1 MLLSLQ
7 SQELEDIK
15 KFACYSQ
22 QFQFLNTGLTL
33 YSDNAAFID
42 MFASIYKNFIQ
53 SSQPKNN
60 ILCYIL
66 KNSTGIK
73 PLAVVD
79 GIAYQLFTKELF
91 FSHAH
96 MVILQHVIDAID
108 DHLLIHAGV
117 VAKNGKGFIIA
128 GPSAFGKTT
137 LMLELV
143 ARGYKFYSDEFC
155 ALRLSDYAISAFP
168 RSLGIRK
175 NSPFL
180 KHIDANKC
188 LLLKNIGRGEKFL
201 IDCKELFPGSIGSNC
216 DARYFIL
223 LRGVTDKEHVTQ
235 KTIIDLALYSKNQEL
250 IETLCKNNGIELMET
265 CTENNYIIYRFLIP
279 LHTGLMNTFRSICDQ
294 YRDDIFYQEQLVNE
308 IPDFTALPSMES
320 LSKSQ
325 ASLEMLK
332 NIRNRSS
339 KSKLLERFKGKN
351 SQLLLTIGDF
361 VKNIDCYEMKI
372 GSLHE
377 MAEMVDAL

>member
-1 MLLSLQ
+1 MLLNLHK
-7 SQELEDIK
+7 QELEDIK
-15 KFACYSQ
+15 NVACYSR
-22 QFQFLNTGLTL
+22 QFQFLSAGLTL
-33 YSDNAAFID
+33 YSDDPAFIEI
-42 MFASIYKNFIQ
+42 FSSIYQNFIQ
-53 SSQPKNN
+53 PAQPKNN

-66 KNSTGIK
+66 KNGMQKS
-73 PLAVVD
+73 PVAVVD
-79 GIAYQLFTKELF
+79 GIGYQLFEKELF

-96 MVILQHVIDAID
+96 MIVVQHVIDAIN

-117 VAKNGKGFIIA
+117 VAKNGRGFIIS

-155 ALRLSDYAISAFP
+155 ALRLSDFAISAFP

-180 KHIDANKC
+180 KNIEVNKC

-201 IDCKELFPGSIGSNC
+201 IDCKELFPESIGSSCN
-216 DARYFIL
+216 ARYFIL
-223 LRGVTDKEHVTQ
+223 LRGVRNKEHTIQ
-235 KTIIDLALYSKNQEL
+235 NTIIDLALYRSNQEL
-250 IETLCKNNGIELMET
+250 IVSLCKNAGIELIET
-265 CTENNYIIYRFLIP
+265 CRENNYIIYRFLIA

-294 YRDDIFYQEQLVNE
+294 YRDDIFYQEQVVNE
-308 IPDFTALPSMES
+308 IPDFTALPNIER

-332 NIRNRSS
+332 SIRNRSS
-339 KSKLLERFKGKN
+339 KSKLLERFNGKN

-361 VKNIDCYEMKI
+361 LRNIDCYEMKT
-372 GSLHE
+372 GSLHA
-377 MAEMVDAL
+377 MAEMIDAL

>member
-7 SQELEDIK
+7 KQEFEDIK
-15 KFACYSQ
+15 GAACYSQ
-22 QFQFLNTGLTL
+22 QFQFLNAGLTL
-33 YSDNAAFID
+33 YADTTAFID
-42 MFASIYKNFIQ
+42 IFSSIYQNFIQ
-53 SSQPKNN
+53 PSQPKTN
-60 ILCYIL
+60 ILCYI
-66 KNSTGIK
+66 IK
-73 PLAVVD
+73 GGTEKSPLAVVD
-79 GIAYQLFTKELF
+79 GIAYQLFANELF

-96 MVILQHVIDAID
+96 MVVMQHVIDAIG

-143 ARGYKFYSDEFC
+143 SRGYKFYSDEFC
-155 ALRLSDYAISAFP
+155 AVRLSDFAICAFP

-180 KHIDANKC
+180 QHIDATKC

-201 IDCKELFPGSIGSNC
+201 IDCKELFSGSIGSNC

-223 LRGVTDKEHVTQ
+223 LRGALNEAQATD
-235 KTIIDLALYSKNQEL
+235 KTIIDLALYRKNQQL
-250 IETLCKNNGIELMET
+250 IKTLCKNDGIELMET
-265 CTENNYIIYRFLIP
+265 YAENNYVIYRFSIP
-279 LHTGLMNTFRSICDQ
+279 LHTGLMNTFRNVCSR

-308 IPDFTALPSMES
+308 NPDFTASPSIGS

-325 ASLEMLK
+325 ASLEVLK

-339 KSKLLERFKGKN
+339 KSKLLERFNSKN
-351 SQLLLTIGDF
+351 SQLLFIIGDF
-361 VKNIDCYEMKI
+361 LKDIDCYEMKI
-372 GSLHE
+372 GSLQA
-377 MAEMVDAL
+377 MAEMIDAL

>member
-1 MLLSLQ
+1 MLLNLHK
-7 SQELEDIK
+7 QELEDIK
-15 KFACYSQ
+15 NVACYSR
-22 QFQFLNTGLTL
+22 QFQFLSVGLTL
-33 YSDNAAFID
+33 YSDDPAFIEI
-42 MFASIYKNFIQ
+42 FSSIYQNFIQ
-53 SSQPKNN
+53 PAQPKNN

-66 KNSTGIK
+66 KNGMLKS
-73 PLAVVD
+73 PVAVVD
-79 GIAYQLFTKELF
+79 GIGYQLFEKELF

-96 MVILQHVIDAID
+96 MIVVQHVIDAIN

-117 VAKNGKGFIIA
+117 VAKNGRGFIIS

-155 ALRLSDYAISAFP
+155 ALRLSDFAISAFP

-180 KHIDANKC
+180 KNIEVNKC

-201 IDCKELFPGSIGSNC
+201 IDCKELFPESIGSSCN
-216 DARYFIL
+216 ARYFIL
-223 LRGVTDKEHVTQ
+223 LRGVRNKEHTIQ
-235 KTIIDLALYSKNQEL
+235 NTIIDLALYSNNQEL
-250 IETLCKNNGIELMET
+250 IESLCKNEGIELIET
-265 CTENNYIIYRFLIP
+265 CTENNYIIYRFLIA

-294 YRDDIFYQEQLVNE
+294 YRDDIFYQEQVVNE
-308 IPDFTALPSMES
+308 IPDFTALPNIER

-332 NIRNRSS
+332 SIRNRSS
-339 KSKLLERFKGKN
+339 KSKLLERFNGKN

-361 VKNIDCYEMKI
+361 LRNIDCYEMKT
-372 GSLHE
+372 GSLHA
-377 MAEMVDAL
+377 MAEMIDAL

>member
-1 MLLSLQ
+1 MLLNLHK
-7 SQELEDIK
+7 QELEDIK
-15 KFACYSQ
+15 NVACYSR
-22 QFQFLNTGLTL
+22 QFQFLSAGLTL
-33 YSDNAAFID
+33 YSDDPAFIEI
-42 MFASIYKNFIQ
+42 FSSIYQNFIQ
-53 SSQPKNN
+53 PAQPKNN

-66 KNSTGIK
+66 KNGMLKS
-73 PLAVVD
+73 PVAVVD
-79 GIAYQLFTKELF
+79 GIGYQLFAKELF

-96 MVILQHVIDAID
+96 MIVLQHVIDAIN

-117 VAKNGKGFIIA
+117 VAKNGRGFIIS

-155 ALRLSDYAISAFP
+155 ALRLSDFAISAFP

-180 KHIDANKC
+180 KNIEVNKC

-201 IDCKELFPGSIGSNC
+201 IDCKELFPESIGSSCN
-216 DARYFIL
+216 ARYFIL
-223 LRGVTDKEHVTQ
+223 LRGVRNKEHTIQ
-235 KTIIDLALYSKNQEL
+235 NTIIDLALYRSNQEL
-250 IETLCKNNGIELMET
+250 IVSLCKNAGIELIET
-265 CTENNYIIYRFLIP
+265 CRENNYIIYRFLIA

-294 YRDDIFYQEQLVNE
+294 YRDDIFYQEQVVNE
-308 IPDFTALPSMES
+308 IPDFTALPNIER

-332 NIRNRSS
+332 SIRNRSS
-339 KSKLLERFKGKN
+339 KSKLLERFNGKN

-361 VKNIDCYEMKI
+361 LRNIDCYEMKT
-372 GSLHE
+372 GSLHA
-377 MAEMVDAL
+377 MAEMIDAL

>member
-7 SQELEDIK
+7 KQELEDIK
-15 KFACYSQ
+15 NAACYSQ
-22 QFQFLNTGLTL
+22 QFQFLNTGLSL
-33 YSDNAAFID
+33 YSDNTAFIEI
-42 MFASIYKNFIQ
+42 FSSIYQNFIQ
-53 SSQPKNN
+53 PSQPLNN

-66 KNSTGIK
+66 KDGTEKS

-79 GIAYQLFTKELF
+79 GIVYQLFAKELF

-96 MVILQHVIDAID
+96 MIVVQHVIDAID
-108 DHLLIHAGV
+108 DHLLIHSGV
-117 VAKNGKGFIIA
+117 VAKNGKGFIIS
-128 GPSAFGKTT
+128 GPSTFGKTT

-155 ALRLSDYAISAFP
+155 ALRLSDFAISAFP

-180 KHIDANKC
+180 QRIDAKKC

-216 DARYFIL
+216 NAKYFIL
-223 LRGVTDKEHVTQ
+223 LRGVRNKEDATQ
-235 KTIIDLALYSKNQEL
+235 NTIIDLALYSTNQEL
-250 IETLCKNNGIELMET
+250 IESLCNDDGIKLMET

-279 LHTGLMNTFRSICDQ
+279 RHTGLMNTFRSVCDK

-308 IPDFTALPSMES
+308 IPDFTALPSIES

-351 SQLLLTIGDF
+351 TQMLLTIGDF
-361 VKNIDCYEMKI
+361 LKNINCYEMKI
-372 GSLHE
+372 GSLHA
-377 MAEMVDAL
+377 MAEMIDVL

>member
-1 MLLSLQ
+1 MLLNLHK
-7 SQELEDIK
+7 QELEDIK
-15 KFACYSQ
+15 NVACYSR
-22 QFQFLNTGLTL
+22 QFQFLSAGLTL
-33 YSDNAAFID
+33 YSDDPAFIEI
-42 MFASIYKNFIQ
+42 FSSIYQNFIQ
-53 SSQPKNN
+53 PAQPKNN

-66 KNSTGIK
+66 KNGMLKS
-73 PLAVVD
+73 PVAVVD
-79 GIAYQLFTKELF
+79 GIGYQLFAKELF

-96 MVILQHVIDAID
+96 MIVLQHVIDAIN

-117 VAKNGKGFIIA
+117 VAKNGRGFIVS

-155 ALRLSDYAISAFP
+155 ALRLSDFAISAFP

-180 KHIDANKC
+180 KNIEVNKC

-201 IDCKELFPGSIGSNC
+201 IDCKELFPESIGSSCN
-216 DARYFIL
+216 ARYFIL
-223 LRGVTDKEHVTQ
+223 LRGVRNKEHTIQ
-235 KTIIDLALYSKNQEL
+235 NTIIDLALYRSNQEL
-250 IETLCKNNGIELMET
+250 IVSLCKNAGIELIET
-265 CTENNYIIYRFLIP
+265 CTENNYIIYRFLIA

-294 YRDDIFYQEQLVNE
+294 YRDDIFYQEQVVNE
-308 IPDFTALPSMES
+308 IPDFTALPNIER

-332 NIRNRSS
+332 SIRNRSS
-339 KSKLLERFKGKN
+339 KSKLLERFNGKN

-361 VKNIDCYEMKI
+361 LRNIDCYEMKT
-372 GSLHE
+372 GSLHA
-377 MAEMVDAL
+377 MAEMIDAL

>member
-1 MLLSLQ
+1 MLLNLHK
-7 SQELEDIK
+7 QELEDIK
-15 KFACYSQ
+15 NAACYSR
-22 QFQFLNTGLTL
+22 QFQFLNAGLTL
-33 YSDNAAFID
+33 YSDDTAFIET
-42 MFASIYKNFIQ
+42 FSSIYQNFIQ
-53 SSQPKNN
+53 PAQPKNN

-66 KNSTGIK
+66 KNGMQKS
-73 PLAVVD
+73 PVAVVD
-79 GIAYQLFTKELF
+79 GIGYQLFEKELF

-96 MVILQHVIDAID
+96 MIVLQHVIDAIN

-117 VAKNGKGFIIA
+117 VAKNGRGFIIS

-155 ALRLSDYAISAFP
+155 ALRLSDFAISAFP

-180 KHIDANKC
+180 KNIEVNKC

-201 IDCKELFPGSIGSNC
+201 IDCKELFPESIGSSCN
-216 DARYFIL
+216 ARYFIL
-223 LRGVTDKEHVTQ
+223 LRGVRNKEHTIQ
-235 KTIIDLALYSKNQEL
+235 NTIIDLALYSNNQEL
-250 IETLCKNNGIELMET
+250 IESLCKNEGIELIET
-265 CTENNYIIYRFLIP
+265 CTENNYIIYRFLIA

-294 YRDDIFYQEQLVNE
+294 YRDDIFYQEQVVNE
-308 IPDFTALPSMES
+308 IPDFTALPNIER

-332 NIRNRSS
+332 SIRNRSS
-339 KSKLLERFKGKN
+339 KSKLLERFNGKN

-361 VKNIDCYEMKI
+361 LRNIDCYEMKT
-372 GSLHE
+372 GSLHA
-377 MAEMVDAL
+377 MAEMIDAL

>member
-1 MLLSLQ
+1 MLLNLHK
-7 SQELEDIK
+7 QELEDIK
-15 KFACYSQ
+15 NAACYSR
-22 QFQFLNTGLTL
+22 QFQFLNAGLTL
-33 YSDNAAFID
+33 YSDDTAFIET
-42 MFASIYKNFIQ
+42 FSSIYQNFIQ
-53 SSQPKNN
+53 PAQPKNN

-66 KNSTGIK
+66 KNGMQKS
-73 PLAVVD
+73 PVAVVD
-79 GIAYQLFTKELF
+79 GIGYQLFEKELF

-96 MVILQHVIDAID
+96 MIVVQHVIDAIN

-117 VAKNGKGFIIA
+117 VAKNGRGFIIS

-155 ALRLSDYAISAFP
+155 ALRLSDFAISAFP

-180 KHIDANKC
+180 KNIEINKC

-201 IDCKELFPGSIGSNC
+201 IDCKELFPESIGSRCN
-216 DARYFIL
+216 ARYFIL
-223 LRGVTDKEHVTQ
+223 LRGVRNKEHTIQ
-235 KTIIDLALYSKNQEL
+235 NTIIDLALYSNNQEL
-250 IETLCKNNGIELMET
+250 IESLCKNEGIELIET
-265 CTENNYIIYRFLIP
+265 CTENNYIIYRFLIA

-294 YRDDIFYQEQLVNE
+294 YRDDIFYQEQVVNE
-308 IPDFTALPSMES
+308 IPDFTALPNIER

-332 NIRNRSS
+332 SIRNRSS
-339 KSKLLERFKGKN
+339 KSKLLERFNGKN

-361 VKNIDCYEMKI
+361 LRNIDCYEMKT
-372 GSLHE
+372 GSLHA
-377 MAEMVDAL
+377 MAEMIDAL